1 MKTAK
6 TMRKALCT
14 LALAA
19 CLSLAACTLALPPQP
34 TLDELLAE
42 VNAAHQ
48 SIRREDIDPAPY
60 LRTSVTAEEGRT
72 KIFEYAARTPWE
84 EFDPDRQL
92 TRAEAAEDVAWLFD
106 AFYYGYSFYDYLGGP
121 EVFDAAE
128 SAVLQELEGRDSLTA
143 RELQDLLIGHL
154 DFIKDGHFN
163 INGAETSCRKVPFFF
178 RQVAFLK
185 TEDGWRTVGGR
196 TVESVDGHE
205 DLDELF
211 KRSISRQGDVVYYP
225 VLLEDVTFDM
235 QSEFQQ
241 HTCSEKLT
249 VRYADGSSQTL
260 TAEPWSVYVSDLPEG
275 EHTELRQAGGIP
287 VFQFNNFSSTW
298 RRALMDGANALA
310 EAPVGILDLRSNT
323 GGYEDMADSWLLRY
337 SGQTVPSNGLRYF
350 ILNGQVAGLAGYTV
364 PDGWVENDRVLIILA
379 GKRTASAAELL
390 LERTANLENVLV
402 IGENTSGAM
411 MGNACRMQL
420 PHSGCQVT
428 MTVDSVYLPSPDSSY
443 EELRGYEPD
452 LWVPAAEVEEL
463 AVRLME
469 RLGAV
474 GTPQD

>member
-1 MKTAK
+1 
-6 TMRKALCT
+6 MRKALCA

-48 SIRREDIDPAPY
+48 AVQRPQVDAEQY
-60 LRTSVTAEEGRT
+60 LREGPDEETVARFTEGELTAFNADAELT
-72 KIFEYAARTPWE
+72 AA
-84 EFDPDRQL
+84 Q
-92 TRAEAAEDVAWLFD
+92 AAEDVEYLFE
-106 AFYYGYSFYDYLGGP
+106 AFRTLYGPYEYFGGD
-121 EVFDAAE
+121 ETFGAHKAELLARLAEKDSWTAAE
-128 SAVLQELEGRDSLTA
+128 V
-143 RELQDLLIGHL
+143 QDLLLEGL
-154 DFIKDGHFN
+154 RFFQDGHFN
-163 INGAETSCRKVPFFF
+163 INGGKPNLPKVPFFF
-178 RQVAFLK
+178 REAAFCRTEEGYLR
-185 TEDGWRTVGGR
+185 EDGKRVA
-196 TVESVDGHE
+196 SVDGYE

-211 KRSISRQGDVVYYP
+211 KRSISPEGEIVYYP
-225 VLLEDVTFDM
+225 VLLKEWTMTDQPQPCDE
-235 QSEFQQ
+235 Q
-241 HTCSEKLT
+241 LT

-260 TAEPWSVYVSDLPEG
+260 TAEPFQRYSKEVDADNVTEFHKDG
-275 EHTELRQAGGIP
+275 EIP
-287 VFQFNNFSSTW
+287 VFVLNLCDDAASDAADAAAIMVARS
-298 RRALMDGANALA
+298 
-310 EAPVGILDLRSNT
+310 PVGIVDLRTNP
-323 GGYEDMADSWLLRY
+323 GGSDAICNHWLRRY
-337 SGQTVPSNGLRYF
+337 TYTRNAMYRNQYMMNVFSGPFRE
-350 ILNGQVAGLAGYTV
+350 

-420 PHSGCQVT
+420 PHSGCQVA
-428 MTVDSVYLPSPDSSY
+428 MTVDSVYLPSADSSY

-452 LWVPAAEVEEL
+452 LWVPAAEAEEL